1 MIAELLGMA
10 GSGALGTLIGVYE
23 KSQAN
28 KFKAI
33 QLKRVAKSNDSKAL
47 IDHLI
52 AVQDKPFHGISTFLL
67 VSTVCLCAI
76 LCINEPSMVLWTFNP
91 DSAPTK
97 FDFLFI
103 HWESSKNQV
112 YEITSGGIAY
122 ALLHAMVLQVGR
134 VVSGVR

>member
-10 GSGALGTLIGVYE
+10 GSGALGTVIGVYE

-28 KFKAI
+28 KFKTE
-33 QLKRVAKSNDSKAL
+33 QLKQVRKSEDAQALVA
-47 IDHLI
+47 HLTT
-52 AVQDKPFHGISTFLL
+52 VQDKPFHGISTFLL
-67 VSTVCLCAI
+67 VATVCACAI

-91 DSAPTK
+91 DSTPTK

-112 YEITSGGIAY
+112 YEITTGGIAY
-122 ALLHAMVLQVGR
+122 ALLHAMALQVGR